1 MNLPRMNVIGID
13 IGGTKCAVSRLVDGR
28 QVEETHRFP
37 TQGRDDTLDALRRAV
52 ASLRPHSAPVFGI
65 SCGGPLDAARG
76 LILSPPNLPGWENT
90 DITRFFTTH
99 FGGTA
104 VLMNDANACALAE
117 WRFGAGRG
125 TRHMIFL
132 TAGTGLGTGLILNG
146 DLYEGAT
153 GDAGEAG
160 HLRLSS
166 GGPVGFGKAGSFEG
180 FCSGGGIARLA
191 EIILRESSSRPEW
204 ANVQPLSAR
213 VVAEAAAAGD
223 SLALAVM
230 TESGRRLGEGLAILI
245 DLLNP
250 ERIVIGGIF
259 PRCQDLL
266 RPAME
271 AALQREALT
280 IPLGACQ
287 VVPGELGETIGSH
300 GAICAALRAIDSGK
314 VKPLKLVGLPPAP
327 LRS

>member
-1 MNLPRMNVIGID
+1 MNVIGID

-37 TQGRDDTLDALRRAV
+37 TQGRDATLDALRRAV
-52 ASLRPHSAPVFGI
+52 ASLRPHSTPVFGI

-76 LILSPPNLPGWENT
+76 MILSPPNLPGWENT
-90 DITRFFTTH
+90 AITRFFTTH

-117 WRFGAGRG
+117 WRFGAGRD
-125 TRHMIFL
+125 TRHMVFL
-132 TAGTGLGTGLILNG
+132 TAGTGLGGGLILNG

-166 GGPVGFGKAGSFEG
+166 SGPIGFGKAGSFEG

-191 EIILRESSSRPEW
+191 EIMLRENSSRPEW
-204 ANVQPLSAR
+204 ANAQPLSAR
-213 VVAEAAAAGD
+213 VVAESAATGD

-230 TESGRRLGEGLAILI
+230 TESGRRLGEGLALLI

-259 PRCQDLL
+259 PRCQHLL

-280 IPLGACQ
+280 IPLGACR
-287 VVPGELGETIGSH
+287 VVPAELGETIGSH
-300 GAICAALRAIDSGK
+300 GAICVALRAIDSGK
-314 VKPLKLVGLPPAP
+314 ANPLKLVG
-327 LRS
+327 